1 MRPGSSRP
9 KRAKLLGRLG
19 VEPLTDAFDLDAFHA
34 ACRRRNA
41 PIKQVLLAGDLV
53 VGVGNIY
60 ASEALFL
67 AGIRPT
73 LSAARISRRRAA
85 QLRAAIREVLARAV
99 AQGGSTLRD
108 FSNAHGEAGLFQLE
122 AMVYDRAG
130 QPCRVCAAHRRKAS
144 GRVSAQRISAQ
155 TARNPEGFARAGC
168 YIDRHC
174 GGTVGTSF
182 NEQFDQH
189 GTWRREFA
197 LRLKLLSE
205 WLKDHELLD
214 AAVEERL
221 RRLET
226 QLRSDKVMVAF
237 VAEFSR
243 GKSELINA
251 IFFAGYERRIM
262 PASAGR
268 TTMCPTE
275 LGYDA
280 DVPPCLRLLPI
291 ETRLQPQPLM
301 EWRMVPEKWTRVD
314 LDVNDPAQL
323 AKAFEK
329 VAEVVRVTQDEARA
343 LGFWHDESPEDNPMM
358 DANGRVE
365 VPQWR
370 HALINIA
377 HPLLKQ
383 GLVIL
388 DTPGLNAIGAEPEL
402 TVNLIPQAHAVVF
415 ILAADTGV
423 TKSDLAIWREHLI
436 TEEDNLESR
445 LVVLNKIDTM
455 WDALSTPAQ
464 VQAQIERQRATTAE
478 ILGLAQEQVI
488 PVSAQKGLVA
498 KVTND
503 AASAARTASC
513 RCWSGALAQGVMG
526 QRQKILRAAV
536 AGGISELRSEVERVI
551 QIRRRDLTEQMIELK
566 GLHGKNTSVIKH
578 MRSRIEQEQA
588 RVRRERRQ
596 DPRRAFGAPEAA
608 ARRVQP
614 AGNRDAEDR
623 DGRADRSAAAARHQA
638 GRQEGLWRHL
648 RAAARAPARGQ
659 SLSGEIQSMLTGTF
673 RQLNAEYGFSLQA
686 PREPDLAR
694 YERDL
699 DLVERSHLQ
708 YLGVGNAFRLAQPEF
723 ADRLVRALAT
733 RLRVVYESALGEVE
747 LWSKSAAAQLDAQ
760 LRERRRNFG
769 RRLEAIERIQ
779 QAARRLDERIAEIA
793 ARRRPSTTAN
803 AKLAELTAT

>member
-1 MRPGSSRP
+1 
-9 KRAKLLGRLG
+9 
-19 VEPLTDAFDLDAFHA
+19 
-34 ACRRRNA
+34 
-41 PIKQVLLAGDLV
+41 
-53 VGVGNIY
+53 
-60 ASEALFL
+60 
-67 AGIRPT
+67 
-73 LSAARISRRRAA
+73 
-85 QLRAAIREVLARAV
+85 
-99 AQGGSTLRD
+99 
-108 FSNAHGEAGLFQLE
+108 
-122 AMVYDRAG
+122 
-130 QPCRVCAAHRRKAS
+130 
-144 GRVSAQRISAQ
+144 
-155 TARNPEGFARAGC
+155 
-168 YIDRHC
+168 
-174 GGTVGTSF
+174 VGTSF

-189 GTWRREFA
+189 GSWRREFA

-214 AAVEERL
+214 SAVEERL

-226 QLRSDKVMVAF
+226 QMRSDKVMVAF

-251 IFFAGYERRIM
+251 IFFAGYKRRIM

-291 ETRLQPQPLM
+291 ETRLQPQALM
-301 EWRMVPEKWTRVD
+301 EWRAVPEKWTRVD

-329 VAEVVRVTQDEARA
+329 VAEVRHVSKDEAKA
-343 LGFWHDESPEDNPMM
+343 LGFWHDDFPDDNPMC
-358 DANGRVE
+358 DAQGRVE
-365 VPQWR
+365 VPRWR

-436 TEEDNLESR
+436 TESENSDSR

-455 WDALSTPAQ
+455 WDSLSTPSQ
-464 VQAQIERQRATTAE
+464 VQAQIDRQRATSAE
-478 ILGLAQEQVI
+478 ILGLPLEQVI

-498 KVTND
+498 KVNND
-503 AASAARTASC
+503 PVLLQASQLPVLEK
-513 RCWSGALAQGVMG
+513 ALSQGVMG
-526 QRQKILRAAV
+526 QRQKILRQAV
-536 AGGISELRSEVERVI
+536 AGGVSELRSEAGRAI
-551 QIRRRDLTEQMIELK
+551 NIRRRDLAEQMQELK
-566 GLHGKNTSVIKH
+566 GLRGKNTSVIKH
-578 MRSRIEQEQA
+578 MRSRIEQEQGDFDVSGA
-588 RVRRERRQ
+588 RIHAVRSVHLKLLRDVFTLLGTSTLKTEMAELTTALRQ
-596 DPRRAFGAPEAA
+596 PGIKLGVKKAYAQTF
-608 ARRVQP
+608 
-614 AGNRDAEDR
+614 DR
-623 DGRADRSAAAARHQA
+623 
-638 GRQEGLWRHL
+638 L
-648 RAAARAPARGQ
+648 RAGLQKAQ
-659 SLSGEIQSMLTGTF
+659 SINGEIQSMLTGTF

-686 PREPDLAR
+686 PKEPDLAR

-699 DLVERSHLQ
+699 DLVERSHNQ
-708 YLGVGNAFRLAQPEF
+708 YLGVGNVLRLAQPEF

-747 LWSKSAAAQLDAQ
+747 LWNKSAAAQLDAQ

-769 RRLEAIERIQ
+769 RRMEAIERIQ
-779 QAARRLDERIAEIA
+779 EAASGLDDRIAEIEVQERA
-793 ARRRPSTTAN
+793 LDQLD
-803 AKLAELTAT
+803 AKLAELTAHLTAAPEIPATAPAPLFKTA

>member
-1 MRPGSSRP
+1 M
-9 KRAKLLGRLG
+9 
-19 VEPLTDAFDLDAFHA
+19 
-34 ACRRRNA
+34 
-41 PIKQVLLAGDLV
+41 
-53 VGVGNIY
+53 
-60 ASEALFL
+60 
-67 AGIRPT
+67 
-73 LSAARISRRRAA
+73 
-85 QLRAAIREVLARAV
+85 
-99 AQGGSTLRD
+99 
-108 FSNAHGEAGLFQLE
+108 
-122 AMVYDRAG
+122 
-130 QPCRVCAAHRRKAS
+130 
-144 GRVSAQRISAQ
+144 
-155 TARNPEGFARAGC
+155 
-168 YIDRHC
+168 
-174 GGTVGTSF
+174 GTSF

-205 WLKDHELLD
+205 WLRDHELLD
-214 AAVEERL
+214 SAVEERL

-251 IFFAGYERRIM
+251 IFFAGYKRRIM

-301 EWRMVPEKWTRVD
+301 EWRAVPEKWLRVD

-329 VAEVVRVTQDEARA
+329 VAEVVRVTQDEARK

-358 DANGRVE
+358 DANGRIE
-365 VPQWR
+365 VPRWR

-455 WDALSTPAQ
+455 WDSLSTPAQ
-464 VQAQIERQRATTAE
+464 VQAQIDRQRATSAE
-478 ILGLAQEQVI
+478 ILGLTQDQVI

-503 AASAARTASC
+503 AELLKDSQLPVLER
-513 RCWSGALAQGVMG
+513 ALSQGVMG
-526 QRQKILRAAV
+526 HRQKILRAAV
-536 AGGISELRSEVERVI
+536 AGGVTALRSEAERVI
-551 QIRRRDLTEQMIELK
+551 QIRRRDLAEQMIELK
-566 GLHGKNTSVIKH
+566 GLRGKNTSVIKH
-578 MRSRIEQEQA
+578 MRARIEQEQGDFNVSGA
-588 RVRRERRQ
+588 RIHAVRSVHLKLLREVFNLLGTASLKTEMAELTATLRQ
-596 DPRRAFGAPEAA
+596 PGIKLGVKKAYSQTFEKLRGALREAQA
-608 ARRVQP
+608 
-614 AGNRDAEDR
+614 
-623 DGRADRSAAAARHQA
+623 RSA
-638 GRQEGLWRHL
+638 
-648 RAAARAPARGQ
+648 
-659 SLSGEIQSMLTGTF
+659 EIQSMLTGTF

-699 DLVERSHLQ
+699 DLVERSHNQ
-708 YLGVGNAFRLAQPEF
+708 YLGVSNTFRLAQPEF

-747 LWSKSAAAQLDAQ
+747 LWNKSAAAQLDAQ

-779 QAARRLDERIAEIA
+779 QAASGLDDRIAEIA
-793 ARRRPSTTAN
+793 AQEAAVDDIQ
-803 AKLAELTAT
+803 AKLAELTRHLIDTPADEV